1 MKRKITVI
9 LIVIICFLLQTT
21 MFQTLSI
28 ASISPNLLIIVTASF
43 GFMRGK
49 KEGLLTGFLGGLFI
63 DVFYG
68 GTLGFY
74 AMIYMYMGYING
86 FFRKIFFPE
95 DIKLPIILITASDFI
110 CNLFVYFFQ
119 FLFRGRFSFG
129 YYMIHIIIPELV
141 YTILATVFLYFILL
155 KINQKLELSERKRSA
170 RKFV

>member
-21 MFQTLSI
+21 LFQTLSI

-68 GTLGFY
+68 GTLGFICIWDIS
-74 AMIYMYMGYING
+74 MVFSEKS
-86 FFRKIFFPE
+86 FFRK
-95 DIKLPIILITASDFI
+95 TS
-110 CNLFVYFFQ
+110 N
-119 FLFRGRFSFG
+119 FLSF
-129 YYMIHIIIPELV
+129 
-141 YTILATVFLYFILL
+141 
-155 KINQKLELSERKRSA
+155 
-170 RKFV
+170 

>member
-21 MFQTLSI
+21 LFQTLSI

-95 DIKLPIILITASDFI
+95 DIKLPIILIY
-110 CNLFVYFFQ
+110 L
-119 FLFRGRFSFG
+119 
-129 YYMIHIIIPELV
+129 
-141 YTILATVFLYFILL
+141 
-155 KINQKLELSERKRSA
+155 
-170 RKFV
+170 